1 MSLTR
6 RALWVIDRN
15 LGRDL
20 SLGEIAQACDVSRHH
35 LAHAFGEASGMSVM
49 AYVRGRRLSE
59 AARALAG
66 GASSILDVALEAGYA
81 SHEAFTRAFGARFGA
96 SPEQV
101 RARGL
106 DGLNL
111 LEPLKFADDPS
122 TLIAPVRFEAAG
134 EILAVGLAGACAFDD
149 AEAITLLW
157 RRFGPQFAAIPDL
170 ASPIPIGVMSSADE
184 SGAFDYVCAGEVT
197 SFALSPE
204 GLARLRIAPA
214 RYAVFDHPGHVTS
227 IRATYRGI
235 WDRWLVESGHSA
247 AEAPSLERHH
257 PAFDPRT
264 GLGGLEIW
272 APLAD

>member
-49 AYVRGRRLSE
+49 AYVRARRLSE

-66 GASSILDVALEAGYA
+66 GASSILDVALEAGYG
-81 SHEAFTRAFGARFGA
+81 SHEAFTRAFGAQFGA

-106 DGLNL
+106 DGLTL
-111 LEPLKFADDPS
+111 QEPLKFADDPS
-122 TLIAPVRFEAAG
+122 TNIVPVRFDTAG
-134 EILAVGLAGACAFDD
+134 EILAVGLRGPCAFDK

-157 RRFGPQFAAIPDL
+157 RRFGPQFAGISDL
-170 ASPIPIGVMSSADE
+170 ASPIPIGVMTPADDG
-184 SGAFDYVCAGEVT
+184 GAFDYLCAAEVT
-197 SFALSPE
+197 SFAQAPA
-204 GLARLRIAPA
+204 GMARLRIAPA
-214 RYAVFDHPGHVTS
+214 RYAVFDHPGHVTT

-235 WDRWLVESGHSA
+235 WDRWLIESGQRA
-247 AEAPSLERHH
+247 AEAVSLERHH
-257 PAFDPRT
+257 PTFDPRT
-264 GLGGLEIW
+264 GLGGLEVWI
-272 APLAD
+272 PLEA

>member
-20 SLGEIAQACDVSRHH
+20 SLGEIAQACGVSRHH

-66 GASSILDVALEAGYA
+66 GAGNILDVALEAGYA
-81 SHEAFTRAFGARFGA
+81 SHEAFTRAFGTQFGA

-101 RARGL
+101 RARGVEGLALL
-106 DGLNL
+106 D
-111 LEPLKFADDPS
+111 PLKFAD
-122 TLIAPVRFEAAG
+122 APTASLGAVRFETAS
-134 EILAVGLAGACAFDD
+134 EILAVGLRGPCAFDN

-157 RRFGPQFAAIPDL
+157 RRFGPLFASIPGRAGD
-170 ASPIPIGVMSSADE
+170 IPIGVMTPADE
-184 SGAFDYVCAGEVT
+184 AGSFDYVCAAEVI
-197 SFALSPE
+197 SLAGAPDD
-204 GLARLRIAPA
+204 LARLRIAPA
-214 RYAVFDHPGHVTS
+214 RYAVFEHLGHVST

-235 WDRWLVESGHSA
+235 WDDWMGRSGETA
-247 AEAPSLERHH
+247 AEAVSLERHR
-257 PAFDPRT
+257 ATFDPRT
-264 GLGGLEIW
+264 GLGGLEVWI
-272 APLAD
+272 PLA